1 MSFDPYAELGIPR
14 FVPTGKPVSLKPF
27 SIKRGSGGYIPQKV
41 KSQVV
46 AEKKAEVKKK
56 VIVKRAK
63 EKVKKIVLARKLKG
77 GRRTK
82 QEMSE
87 ARGMGMEDKVRLS
100 FSAKRKGGGRGWG
113 GRERRQ
119 QGGISAK
126 ELMKKG
132 VMRAK
137 KGQWNK
143 MLEEIPLKER
153 IKTIIQPLLDSG
165 DITEGGET
173 QYYMKRLNR
182 YAPYFSQQV
191 LDKYE
196 RGVSVA
202 TMGEDLTDTGYKQEK
217 RTSLFTITDKV
228 PEAYNTLPNDDRRG
242 EVSYPKFKALHP
254 EIFKKLNEL
263 FGNASTRELRKLAVN
278 MPSAPTKND
287 MINEV
292 INFVVFGTSRRRLTY
307 GFKAGEGGADT
318 EGTTGRYG
326 WDEGHRDRDFAPRYD
341 WWRSGVKLSLRT
353 LGKGISEKKH
363 RARTRKTK
371 FLEKIIDDDDDDDD
385 DDEPIEEVESAP
397 ETDSDYDYND
407 TDEEERDKALLMT
420 DEESDE
426 YALQTDGEES
436 DFDFY

>member
-14 FVPTGKPVSLKPF
+14 FVPTPALPK
-27 SIKRGSGGYIPQKV
+27 KV

-63 EKVKKIVLARKLKG
+63 EKVKKVVLARKLKG

-82 QEMSE
+82 REMSE
-87 ARGMGMEDKVRLS
+87 ARGMGMEDKIVKDTRRS
-100 FSAKRKGGGRGWG
+100 PSHPAFHAQRQRTARRGF
-113 GRERRQ
+113 
-119 QGGISAK
+119 SAK

-165 DITEGGET
+165 DIEENSKEEGER
-173 QYYMKRLNR
+173 YYMKRLGG
-182 YAPYFSQQV
+182 YAPFYSQQV
-191 LDKYE
+191 LRRYE
-196 RGVSVA
+196 GDGTHGNRVE
-202 TMGEDLTDTGYKQEK
+202 EDLTDTGYKREK
-217 RTSLFTITDKV
+217 RMSLFSLMPKAIV
-228 PEAYNTLPNDDRRG
+228 RGEPEFREGRRG
-242 EVSYPKFKALHP
+242 EVSFPKFKALHP

-292 INFVVFGTSRRRLTY
+292 INFVVFGKSRMRLTY
-307 GFKAGEGGADT
+307 GFKPGEGGWDT
-318 EGTTGRYG
+318 EGTEGRYG
-326 WDEGHRDRDFAPRYD
+326 WGERNEYFGSG
-341 WWRSGVKLSLRT
+341 RSGDTRYSGLRT
-353 LGKGISEKKH
+353 LGEGVRKQIANSTQKTIYRASRSKTRTIIPISS
-363 RARTRKTK
+363 
-371 FLEKIIDDDDDDDD
+371 

-397 ETDSDYDYND
+397 ESDDD
-407 TDEEERDKALLMT
+407 DEERYEEESDNRWKTTDDEER

-426 YALQTDGEES
+426 S
-436 DFDFY
+436 DYDFY

>member
-14 FVPTGKPVSLKPF
+14 FVPTPALPK
-27 SIKRGSGGYIPQKV
+27 KV

-63 EKVKKIVLARKLKG
+63 EKVKKVVLARKLKG

-87 ARGMGMEDKVRLS
+87 ARGMGMEDKIVKDTRRARQTAYS
-100 FSAKRKGGGRGWG
+100 FRSTDQ
-113 GRERRQ
+113 RR
-119 QGGISAK
+119 GISAK
-126 ELMKKG
+126 ELMKGG

-165 DITEGGET
+165 DIEENSKEQGEY
-173 QYYMKRLNR
+173 YYMKRLGG
-182 YAPYFSQQV
+182 YAPFYSQQV
-191 LDKYE
+191 LRRYE
-196 RGVSVA
+196 GRGIHAKGWKSVEEE
-202 TMGEDLTDTGYKQEK
+202 GRSIFKEDLTNTGYKREK
-217 RTSLFTITDKV
+217 RMSLFSLMPKAIV
-228 PEAYNTLPNDDRRG
+228 PGEPDFREGIRG

-263 FGNASTRELRKLAVN
+263 FGNASTRQLRKLAVN

-292 INFVVFGTSRRRLTY
+292 INFVVFGVSRSRLSY
-307 GFKAGEGGADT
+307 GFKPGEGGADT
-318 EGTTGRYG
+318 EGTEGRYG
-326 WDEGHRDRDFAPRYD
+326 WGERNEYFGSAE
-341 WWRSGVKLSLRT
+341 SGTETYTGLRT
-353 LGKGISEKKH
+353 LGEGVRKQIANSTQKAARKVRTIIPISE
-363 RARTRKTK
+363 
-371 FLEKIIDDDDDDDD
+371 

-397 ETDSDYDYND
+397 ESDDD
-407 TDEEERDKALLMT
+407 DEERYEEEESDNFILGT
-420 DEESDE
+420 DDEESD
-426 YALQTDGEES
+426 QS
-436 DFDFY
+436 DY

>member
-14 FVPTGKPVSLKPF
+14 FVPTPALPK
-27 SIKRGSGGYIPQKV
+27 KV

-63 EKVKKIVLARKLKG
+63 EKVKKVVLARKLKG

-82 QEMSE
+82 REMSE
-87 ARGMGMEDKVRLS
+87 ARGMGMEDKIVKARNWNRQGT
-100 FSAKRKGGGRGWG
+100 ARRGF
-113 GRERRQ
+113 
-119 QGGISAK
+119 SAK

-165 DITEGGET
+165 DIEENSKEEGER
-173 QYYMKRLNR
+173 YYMKRLGG
-182 YAPYFSQQV
+182 YAPFYSQQV
-191 LDKYE
+191 LRRYE
-196 RGVSVA
+196 GDGTHGNRVE
-202 TMGEDLTDTGYKQEK
+202 EDLTDTGYKREK
-217 RTSLFTITDKV
+217 RMSLFSLMPKAIV
-228 PEAYNTLPNDDRRG
+228 RGEPEFREGRRG
-242 EVSYPKFKALHP
+242 EVSFPKFKALHP

-292 INFVVFGTSRRRLTY
+292 INFVVFGKSRMRLTY
-307 GFKAGEGGADT
+307 GFKPGEGGWDT
-318 EGTTGRYG
+318 EGTEGRYG
-326 WDEGHRDRDFAPRYD
+326 WGERNEYFGSG
-341 WWRSGVKLSLRT
+341 RSGDTRYSGLRT
-353 LGKGISEKKH
+353 LGEGVRKQIANSTQKTIYRASRSKTRTIIPISS
-363 RARTRKTK
+363 
-371 FLEKIIDDDDDDDD
+371 

-397 ETDSDYDYND
+397 ESDDD
-407 TDEEERDKALLMT
+407 DEERYEEEESDNQWAAY
-420 DEESDE
+420 DEESD
-426 YALQTDGEES
+426 QS
-436 DFDFY
+436 DY

>member
-14 FVPTGKPVSLKPF
+14 FVPTPALPK
-27 SIKRGSGGYIPQKV
+27 KV

-63 EKVKKIVLARKLKG
+63 EKVKKVVLARKLKG

-82 QEMSE
+82 REMSE
-87 ARGMGMEDKVRLS
+87 ARGMGMEDKIVKDTRRS
-100 FSAKRKGGGRGWG
+100 PSHPDFHAQRQRTARRGFSAKD
-113 GRERRQ
+113 
-119 QGGISAK
+119 
-126 ELMKKG
+126 LMKEG

-165 DITEGGET
+165 DIRENSKEEGER
-173 QYYMKRLNR
+173 YYMKRLGG
-182 YAPYFSQQV
+182 YAPFYSQQV
-191 LDKYE
+191 LRRYE
-196 RGVSVA
+196 GDGTHGNRVE
-202 TMGEDLTDTGYKQEK
+202 EDLTDTGYKREK
-217 RTSLFTITDKV
+217 RMSLFSLMPKAIV
-228 PEAYNTLPNDDRRG
+228 PGEPEFREGRRG
-242 EVSYPKFKALHP
+242 EVSFPKFKALHP

-292 INFVVFGTSRRRLTY
+292 INFVVFGKSRMRLTY
-307 GFKAGEGGADT
+307 GFKPGEGGWDT
-318 EGTTGRYG
+318 EGTEGRYG
-326 WDEGHRDRDFAPRYD
+326 WGERNEYFGSG
-341 WWRSGVKLSLRT
+341 RSGDTRYSGLRT
-353 LGKGISEKKH
+353 LGEGVRKQIANSTQKTIY
-363 RARTRKTK
+363 RATRSKTRIT
-371 FLEKIIDDDDDDDD
+371 LPALREPIEEVESAPES

-397 ETDSDYDYND
+397 ESDNRWKTTD
-407 TDEEERDKALLMT
+407 
-420 DEESDE
+420 DEESDDF
-426 YALQTDGEES
+426 ALQTDGEES

>member
-14 FVPTGKPVSLKPF
+14 FVPTPALPK
-27 SIKRGSGGYIPQKV
+27 KV

-63 EKVKKIVLARKLKG
+63 EKIKKIVLARKLKG

-87 ARGMGMEDKVRLS
+87 ARGMGMEDKVRPS
-100 FSAKRKGGGRGWG
+100 FSAKRKGGR
-113 GRERRQ
+113 RTRQ

-217 RTSLFTITDKV
+217 RTSLFTLTTKV
-228 PEAYNTLPNDDRRG
+228 PEALNYRPNDDRRG

-292 INFVVFGTSRRRLTY
+292 INFVVFGKSRMRLTY
-307 GFKAGEGGADT
+307 GFKAGEGGWDT

-326 WDEGHRDRDFAPRYD
+326 WDEGHRDRDFGPRYD
-341 WWRSGVKLSLRT
+341 YYRSGVKLSLRT

-363 RARTRKTK
+363 RARTSKTK
-371 FLEKIIDDDDDDDD
+371 FLEKIIDDDDDD

-397 ETDSDYDYND
+397 ESDDDYDYND

-436 DFDFY
+436 DYDFY

>member
-14 FVPTGKPVSLKPF
+14 FVPTPALPK
-27 SIKRGSGGYIPQKV
+27 KV

-63 EKVKKIVLARKLKG
+63 EKVKKVVLARKLKG

-82 QEMSE
+82 REMSE
-87 ARGMGMEDKVRLS
+87 ARGMGMEDKIVKARNWNRQGT
-100 FSAKRKGGGRGWG
+100 ARRGF
-113 GRERRQ
+113 
-119 QGGISAK
+119 SAK

-165 DITEGGET
+165 DIEENSKEEGER
-173 QYYMKRLNR
+173 YYMKRLGG
-182 YAPYFSQQV
+182 YAPFYSQQV
-191 LDKYE
+191 LRRYE
-196 RGVSVA
+196 GDGTHGNRVE
-202 TMGEDLTDTGYKQEK
+202 EDLTDTGYKREK
-217 RTSLFTITDKV
+217 RMSLFSLMPKAIV
-228 PEAYNTLPNDDRRG
+228 RGEPEFREGRRG
-242 EVSYPKFKALHP
+242 EVSFPKFKALHP

-292 INFVVFGTSRRRLTY
+292 INFVVFGKSRMRLTY
-307 GFKAGEGGADT
+307 GFKPGEGGWDT
-318 EGTTGRYG
+318 EGTEGRYG
-326 WDEGHRDRDFAPRYD
+326 WGERNEYFGSG
-341 WWRSGVKLSLRT
+341 RSGDTRYSGLRT
-353 LGKGISEKKH
+353 LGEGVRKQIANSTQKAARKVRTIIPISE
-363 RARTRKTK
+363 
-371 FLEKIIDDDDDDDD
+371 

-397 ETDSDYDYND
+397 ESDDD
-407 TDEEERDKALLMT
+407 DEERYEEEESDNQWAAY
-420 DEESDE
+420 DEESD
-426 YALQTDGEES
+426 QS
-436 DFDFY
+436 DY

>member
-14 FVPTGKPVSLKPF
+14 FVPTPALPK
-27 SIKRGSGGYIPQKV
+27 KV

-63 EKVKKIVLARKLKG
+63 EKVKKVVLARKLKG

-82 QEMSE
+82 REMSE
-87 ARGMGMEDKVRLS
+87 ARGMGMEDKIVQDT
-100 FSAKRKGGGRGWG
+100 
-113 GRERRQ
+113 RRAR
-119 QGGISAK
+119 QGAYAFHNTDQRRGISAK

-165 DITEGGET
+165 DIRENSKERGE
-173 QYYMKRLNR
+173 QYYMKRLGR
-182 YAPYFSQQV
+182 YAPYYSQQV
-191 LDKYE
+191 LRDYE

-202 TMGEDLTDTGYKQEK
+202 TMGENLTDTGYKREK
-217 RTSLFTITDKV
+217 RMSLFSLMPKAIV
-228 PEAYNTLPNDDRRG
+228 PGEPEFREGRRG
-242 EVSYPKFKALHP
+242 EVSFPKFKALHP

-292 INFVVFGTSRRRLTY
+292 INFVVFGKSRMRLTY
-307 GFKAGEGGADT
+307 GFKPGEGGWDT
-318 EGTTGRYG
+318 EGTEGRYG
-326 WDEGHRDRDFAPRYD
+326 WGERNEYFGSG
-341 WWRSGVKLSLRT
+341 RSGDTRYSGLRT
-353 LGKGISEKKH
+353 LGEGVRKQIANSTQKTIY
-363 RARTRKTK
+363 RATRSKTRIT
-371 FLEKIIDDDDDDDD
+371 LPALREPIEEVESAPES

-397 ETDSDYDYND
+397 ESDNRWKTTD
-407 TDEEERDKALLMT
+407 
-420 DEESDE
+420 DEESDDF
-426 YALQTDGEES
+426 ALQTDGEES

>member
-14 FVPTGKPVSLKPF
+14 FVPTPALPK
-27 SIKRGSGGYIPQKV
+27 KV

-63 EKVKKIVLARKLKG
+63 EKVKKVVLARKLKG

-82 QEMSE
+82 REMSE
-87 ARGMGMEDKVRLS
+87 ARGMGMEDKIVKDTRRS
-100 FSAKRKGGGRGWG
+100 PSHPAFHAQRQRTARRGF
-113 GRERRQ
+113 
-119 QGGISAK
+119 SAK

-165 DITEGGET
+165 DIRENSKERGE
-173 QYYMKRLNR
+173 QYYMKRLGR
-182 YAPYFSQQV
+182 YAPYYSQQV
-191 LDKYE
+191 LRDYE

-217 RTSLFTITDKV
+217 RTSLFSLMKQSVV
-228 PEAYNTLPNDDRRG
+228 PGEPEFREGRRG
-242 EVSYPKFKALHP
+242 EVSFPKFKALHP

-292 INFVVFGTSRRRLTY
+292 INFVVFGKSRRRLTY
-307 GFKAGEGGADT
+307 GFKPGEGGWDT
-318 EGTTGRYG
+318 EGTEGRYG
-326 WDEGHRDRDFAPRYD
+326 WGERNEYFGSIDR
-341 WWRSGVKLSLRT
+341 RSGDARYSGLRT
-353 LGKGISEKKH
+353 LGEGVRQDAANRTQKTIYRASRSKTRTIIPISS
-363 RARTRKTK
+363 
-371 FLEKIIDDDDDDDD
+371 

-397 ETDSDYDYND
+397 ESDDD
-407 TDEEERDKALLMT
+407 DEERYEEEESDNQWAAY
-420 DEESDE
+420 DEESD
-426 YALQTDGEES
+426 QS
-436 DFDFY
+436 DY

>member
-14 FVPTGKPVSLKPF
+14 FVPTPALPK
-27 SIKRGSGGYIPQKV
+27 KV

-63 EKVKKIVLARKLKG
+63 EKVKKVVLARKLKG

-82 QEMSE
+82 REMSE
-87 ARGMGMEDKVRLS
+87 ARGMGMEDKIVKDTRRS
-100 FSAKRKGGGRGWG
+100 PSHPAFHAQRQRTARRGF
-113 GRERRQ
+113 
-119 QGGISAK
+119 SAK

-165 DITEGGET
+165 DIEENSKEEGER
-173 QYYMKRLNR
+173 YYMKRLGG
-182 YAPYFSQQV
+182 YAPFYSQQV
-191 LDKYE
+191 LRRYE
-196 RGVSVA
+196 RDGTHGNRVE
-202 TMGEDLTDTGYKQEK
+202 EDLTDTGYKREK
-217 RTSLFTITDKV
+217 RMSLFSLMPKAIV
-228 PEAYNTLPNDDRRG
+228 RGEPEFREGRRG
-242 EVSYPKFKALHP
+242 EVSFPKFKALHP

-292 INFVVFGTSRRRLTY
+292 INFVVFGKSRMRLTY
-307 GFKAGEGGADT
+307 GFKPGEGGWDT
-318 EGTTGRYG
+318 EGTEGRYG
-326 WDEGHRDRDFAPRYD
+326 WGERNEYFGSG
-341 WWRSGVKLSLRT
+341 RSGDTRYSGLRT
-353 LGKGISEKKH
+353 LGEGVRKQIANSTQKTIYRASRSKTRTIIPISS
-363 RARTRKTK
+363 
-371 FLEKIIDDDDDDDD
+371 

-397 ETDSDYDYND
+397 ESDDD
-407 TDEEERDKALLMT
+407 DEERYEEEESDNQWAAY
-420 DEESDE
+420 DEESD
-426 YALQTDGEES
+426 QS
-436 DFDFY
+436 DY

>member
-14 FVPTGKPVSLKPF
+14 FVPTPALPK
-27 SIKRGSGGYIPQKV
+27 KV

-63 EKVKKIVLARKLKG
+63 EKVKKVVLARKLKG

-82 QEMSE
+82 REMSE
-87 ARGMGMEDKVRLS
+87 ARGMGMEDKIVQDT
-100 FSAKRKGGGRGWG
+100 
-113 GRERRQ
+113 RRAR
-119 QGGISAK
+119 QGAYAFHNTDQRRGISAK

-165 DITEGGET
+165 DIRENSKERGE
-173 QYYMKRLNR
+173 QYYMKRLGR
-182 YAPYFSQQV
+182 YAPYYSQQV
-191 LDKYE
+191 LRDYE

-217 RTSLFTITDKV
+217 RTSLFSLMKQSVV
-228 PEAYNTLPNDDRRG
+228 PGEPEFREGRRG
-242 EVSYPKFKALHP
+242 EVSFPKFKALHP

-292 INFVVFGTSRRRLTY
+292 INFVVFGVSRNRLSY
-307 GFKAGEGGADT
+307 GFKLGEGGFDT
-318 EGTTGRYG
+318 EGTEGRYG
-326 WDEGHRDRDFAPRYD
+326 WDEGHRDKGYGGYQASYQASFAER
-341 WWRSGVKLSLRT
+341 KTLRT
-353 LGKGISEKKH
+353 LSYGVRRQIANKTQGVSGKVRTTIPISE
-363 RARTRKTK
+363 
-371 FLEKIIDDDDDDDD
+371 

-397 ETDSDYDYND
+397 ESDDD
-407 TDEEERDKALLMT
+407 DEERYEEESDNRWKTTDDEER

-426 YALQTDGEES
+426 S
-436 DFDFY
+436 DYDFY

>member
-14 FVPTGKPVSLKPF
+14 FVPTPALPK
-27 SIKRGSGGYIPQKV
+27 KV

-82 QEMSE
+82 REMSE
-87 ARGMGMEDKVRLS
+87 ARGMGMEDKMRPLS
-100 FSAKRKGGGRGWG
+100 RT
-113 GRERRQ
+113 RRR
-119 QGGISAK
+119 GISAK
-126 ELMKKG
+126 DLMKEG

-217 RTSLFTITDKV
+217 RTSLFSLMKQSVV
-228 PEAYNTLPNDDRRG
+228 PGEPEFREGRRG
-242 EVSYPKFKALHP
+242 EVSFPKFKALHP

-292 INFVVFGTSRRRLTY
+292 INFVVFGKSRRRLTY
-307 GFKAGEGGADT
+307 GFKPGEGGWDT

-326 WDEGHRDRDFAPRYD
+326 WDEGHRDRDFGPRYD
-341 WWRSGVKLSLRT
+341 YYRSGVKLSLRT

>member
-14 FVPTGKPVSLKPF
+14 FVPTPALPK
-27 SIKRGSGGYIPQKV
+27 KV

-63 EKVKKIVLARKLKG
+63 EKVKKVVLARKLKG

-82 QEMSE
+82 REMSE
-87 ARGMGMEDKVRLS
+87 ARGMGMEDKIVKDTRRS
-100 FSAKRKGGGRGWG
+100 PSHPDFHAQRQRTARRGFSAKD
-113 GRERRQ
+113 
-119 QGGISAK
+119 
-126 ELMKKG
+126 LMKEG

-165 DITEGGET
+165 DIRENSKEEGER
-173 QYYMKRLNR
+173 YYMKRLGR
-182 YAPYFSQQV
+182 YAPYYSQQV
-191 LDKYE
+191 LRDYE

-217 RTSLFTITDKV
+217 RTSLFSLMKQSVV
-228 PEAYNTLPNDDRRG
+228 PGEPEFREGRRG
-242 EVSYPKFKALHP
+242 EVSFPKFKALHP

-292 INFVVFGTSRRRLTY
+292 INFVVFGVSRNRLSY
-307 GFKAGEGGADT
+307 GFKLGEGGFDT
-318 EGTTGRYG
+318 EGTEGRYG
-326 WDEGHRDRDFAPRYD
+326 WDEGHRDKGYGGYQASYQASFAER
-341 WWRSGVKLSLRT
+341 KTLRT
-353 LGKGISEKKH
+353 LSYGVRRQIANKTQGVSGKVRTTIPISE
-363 RARTRKTK
+363 
-371 FLEKIIDDDDDDDD
+371 

-397 ETDSDYDYND
+397 ESDDD
-407 TDEEERDKALLMT
+407 DEERYEEESDNRWKTTDDEER

-426 YALQTDGEES
+426 S
-436 DFDFY
+436 DYDFY

>member
-14 FVPTGKPVSLKPF
+14 FVPTPALPK
-27 SIKRGSGGYIPQKV
+27 KV

-63 EKVKKIVLARKLKG
+63 EKVKKVVLARKLKG

-82 QEMSE
+82 REMSE
-87 ARGMGMEDKVRLS
+87 ARGMGMEDKIVQDT
-100 FSAKRKGGGRGWG
+100 
-113 GRERRQ
+113 RRAR
-119 QGGISAK
+119 QGAYAFHNTDQRRGISAK

-165 DITEGGET
+165 DIRENSKERGE
-173 QYYMKRLNR
+173 QYYMKRLGR
-182 YAPYFSQQV
+182 YAPYYSQQV
-191 LDKYE
+191 LRDYE

-217 RTSLFTITDKV
+217 RTSLFSLMKQSVV
-228 PEAYNTLPNDDRRG
+228 PGEPEFREGRRG
-242 EVSYPKFKALHP
+242 EVSFPKFKALHP

-292 INFVVFGTSRRRLTY
+292 INFVVFGISRNRLSY
-307 GFKAGEGGADT
+307 GFKLGEGGFDT
-318 EGTTGRYG
+318 EGTEGRYG
-326 WDEGHRDRDFAPRYD
+326 WDEGHRDKGYGGYQASYQASFAER
-341 WWRSGVKLSLRT
+341 KTLRT
-353 LGKGISEKKH
+353 LSYGVRRQIANKTQGVSGKVRTTIPISE
-363 RARTRKTK
+363 
-371 FLEKIIDDDDDDDD
+371 

-397 ETDSDYDYND
+397 ESDDD
-407 TDEEERDKALLMT
+407 DEERYEEESDNRWKTTDDEER

-426 YALQTDGEES
+426 S
-436 DFDFY
+436 DYDFY

>member
-14 FVPTGKPVSLKPF
+14 FVPTPALPK
-27 SIKRGSGGYIPQKV
+27 KV

-63 EKVKKIVLARKLKG
+63 EKVKKVVLARKLKG

-82 QEMSE
+82 REMSE
-87 ARGMGMEDKVRLS
+87 ARGMGMEDKIVKARNWNRQGT
-100 FSAKRKGGGRGWG
+100 ARRGF
-113 GRERRQ
+113 
-119 QGGISAK
+119 SAK

-165 DITEGGET
+165 DIEENSKEEGER
-173 QYYMKRLNR
+173 YYMKRLGG
-182 YAPYFSQQV
+182 YAPFYSQQV
-191 LDKYE
+191 LRRYE
-196 RGVSVA
+196 GDGTHGNRVE
-202 TMGEDLTDTGYKQEK
+202 EDLTDTGYKREK
-217 RTSLFTITDKV
+217 RMSLFSLMPKAIV
-228 PEAYNTLPNDDRRG
+228 RGEPEFREGRRG
-242 EVSYPKFKALHP
+242 EVSFPKFKALHP

-292 INFVVFGTSRRRLTY
+292 INFVVFGKSRMRLTY
-307 GFKAGEGGADT
+307 GFKPGEGGWDT
-318 EGTTGRYG
+318 EGTEGRYG
-326 WDEGHRDRDFAPRYD
+326 WGERNEYFGSIDRRRGDTRY
-341 WWRSGVKLSLRT
+341 SGLRT
-353 LGKGISEKKH
+353 LGEGVRQDAANRTQKTIYRASRSKTRTIIPISS
-363 RARTRKTK
+363 
-371 FLEKIIDDDDDDDD
+371 

-397 ETDSDYDYND
+397 ESDDD
-407 TDEEERDKALLMT
+407 DEERYEEEESDNFILGT
-420 DEESDE
+420 DDEESD
-426 YALQTDGEES
+426 QS
-436 DFDFY
+436 DY